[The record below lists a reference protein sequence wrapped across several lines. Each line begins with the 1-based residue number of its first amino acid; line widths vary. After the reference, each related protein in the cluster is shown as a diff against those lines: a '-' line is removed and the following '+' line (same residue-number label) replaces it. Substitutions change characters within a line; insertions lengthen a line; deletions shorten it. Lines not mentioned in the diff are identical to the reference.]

1 MFKRTMVSW
10 VLVLVSLSLAA
21 AEFATP
27 TERVKDTVE
36 RVIFILKDNT
46 MEREVRW
53 ARISAVIKN
62 SFDFR
67 SMSQSV
73 LATNW
78 KKASP
83 EEQERFTEFFT
94 QYIEETYRDKIE
106 AYTDEE
112 VIFRNETIRGNRAT
126 VETVIVTSS
135 TEIPVDF
142 KLRNDEGE
150 WLAYDVVIEGISL
163 VSNYRNTFS
172 AIVKNEGMDGLL
184 SDIQRRIN
192 KYKEEKEAQDT
203 MGSPET
209 EGVTE
214 G

>member
-192 KYKEEKEAQDT
+192 KYKEEKEAQEA